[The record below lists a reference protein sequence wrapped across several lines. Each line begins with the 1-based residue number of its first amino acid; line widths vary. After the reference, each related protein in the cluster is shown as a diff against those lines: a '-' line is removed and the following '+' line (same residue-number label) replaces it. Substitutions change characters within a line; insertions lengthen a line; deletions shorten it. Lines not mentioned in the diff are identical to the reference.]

1 VIFFAQKGER
11 VNKENIALVRT
22 VITELMES
30 GRIQED
36 AIIDVH
42 GEYDDDPSLEGDFL
56 DMGGWVTEASC
67 GTAAC
72 LAGWLGRDP
81 RVNAAGLTLEEG
93 FEDHL
98 VPCYGEH
105 SGMAALTAWLDISP
119 VGTNLIFGA
128 NNPNSFSPGLE
139 RLERVVQLEEE
150 DAAALRP

>member
-1 VIFFAQKGER
+1 M
-11 VNKENIALVRT
+11 NKERIALVRT
-22 VITELMES
+22 VITGLMES

-36 AIIDVH
+36 AMIDIH
-42 GEYDDDPSLEGDFL
+42 GEYDDERPNLKGDFL
-56 DMGGWVTEASC
+56 DMGGWVTESSC

-81 RVNAAGLTLEEG
+81 RVSAAGLTLEEG

-98 VPCYGEH
+98 VPCYGGH

-119 VGTNLIFGA
+119 AGTNLIFGA
-128 NNPNSFSPGLE
+128 NNPNSFKTGLE
-139 RLERVVQLEEE
+139 RLEQVVRLEEE